1 MRRLATVASAV
12 LLLAALAPSAAAA
25 PPQTFHLQKVC
36 PDLVT
41 LVTCDIT
48 QADGPFAAL
57 VGGQVL
63 YDDHALKQPNAHGFW
78 FEDATIE
85 LVTANNVVMLVGH
98 VHWRTTV
105 ADPTVPDFTRL
116 SSNYAF
122 QGVSA
127 LAGLHAVGAMTKIVW
142 NDLGQM
148 VCDIEGTYHT
158 GP

>member
-1 MRRLATVASAV
+1 MRKLAAVASAP
-12 LLLAALAPSAAAA
+12 LLLVALAPSAAAS

-36 PDLVT
+36 PDLET

-48 QADGPFAAL
+48 EADGPFAAL

-78 FEDATIE
+78 FEDATITLE
-85 LVTANNVVMLVGH
+85 TADKDVLLVGH
-98 VHWRTTV
+98 VHWRTTT
-105 ADPTVPDFTRL
+105 ANMTVLDVSSL

-122 QGVSA
+122 QGTGA
-127 LAGLHAVGAMTKIVW
+127 LAGLHAVGAMTKVVW